1 MKRAH
6 SKDAVRDIW
15 RPDEDSIAGPDFE
28 TLLLEQGDVRLDQLD
43 EAKRIVERTPGRRL
57 EGVLMELG
65 VNEVRVQA
73 AAAAVAGM
81 SFQRVTVTDVDADAF
96 LQLGAMFCEERSLIP
111 LRSERGRLIVGTTMA
126 HEAFLLDEVR
136 GRLSAPSVRHV
147 LVTPSDVADI
157 VEQLREQSG
166 TDEDLE
172 SILADVEEDVVSVL
186 ETVDDEDDSDADAS
200 PVVRFVNH
208 IIQTAVREGASDIHI
223 EPSDGDSRVRFRI
236 DGVLYDS
243 LSPPRRMHAS
253 ITSRLKIMASLDIA
267 ERRLPQDGRIRA
279 SVLGRTLDLR
289 VSTCPTPHGEKTVLR
304 ILDARSIKV
313 PLDQLG
319 FDQDVL
325 EAWRKEVSRPH
336 GIILVT
342 GPTGSGKTT
351 TLYASLQEMDL
362 GRLNVSTVE
371 DPVEYQ
377 VSGITQIQTH
387 DRIGMTFASALRTLL
402 RQDPD
407 VVMVGEIRDKETATI
422 AIQAA
427 LTGHLVLSTLHTN
440 DAPSSIT
447 RLINIGVEPYLVSGA
462 VNGVLAQRLVRRV
475 CVDCGE
481 VVELPDGAKELMDR
495 FGVSTSNLTEGLG
508 CASCRNSGYAG
519 RTGIHEMLL
528 LDDTLRDAIAANPG
542 VAEFR
547 NQCLDRGMRS
557 LRGDAVDKMV
567 AGLTTFEEVLRV
579 TDG

>member
-1 MKRAH
+1 VKRRQ
-6 SKDAVRDIW
+6 SNDAVRDIW
-15 RPDEDSIAGPDFE
+15 RPADDATTGPDLAA
-28 TLLLEQGDVRLDQLD
+28 LLLDQGDVRPDQLD

-57 EGVLMELG
+57 ESVLIELG
-65 VNEVRVQA
+65 ADEVRVQET
-73 AAAAVAGM
+73 AAAVAGM
-81 SFQRVTVTDVDADAF
+81 PFQRVDVADVDVEAF
-96 LQLGAMFCEERSLIP
+96 GQLGALFCEERSLLP
-111 LRSERGRLIVGTTMA
+111 LRSTGGRLIVGTTMA

-136 GRLSAPSVRHV
+136 GRLSAPSVKHV
-147 LVTPSDVADI
+147 LVTPGDVARI
-157 VEQLREQSG
+157 VEQLRERSC
-166 TDEDLE
+166 TDEDVE
-172 SILADVEEDVVSVL
+172 SILADVEEDDVAVL
-186 ETVDDEDDSDADAS
+186 ESGDEDDDSDADGS

-208 IIQTAVREGASDIHI
+208 IIQTAVRECASDIHI

-243 LSPPRRMHAS
+243 MSPPRRMHAS

-313 PLDQLG
+313 PLNDLG
-319 FDQDVL
+319 FDKAVL
-325 EAWRKEVSRPH
+325 DAWRTEVSRPH
-336 GIILVT
+336 GIVLVT

-371 DPVEYQ
+371 DPIEYQ
-377 VSGITQIQTH
+377 VAGITQIQTH

-407 VVMVGEIRDKETATI
+407 VVMVGEIRDQETATI

-475 CVDCGE
+475 CTDCGTK
-481 VVELPDGAKELMDR
+481 VELPEGAEALLER
-495 FGVSTSNLTEGLG
+495 FNLSAKHLIEGAG
-508 CASCRNSGYAG
+508 CESCRNSGYAG
-519 RTGIHEMLL
+519 RIGIHEILL
-528 LDDTLRDAIAANPG
+528 LDDTLRDVIAGNPA
-542 VAEFR
+542 VAQFR
-547 NQCLDRGMRS
+547 NQCLDGGMLS
-557 LRGDAVDKMV
+557 LRADALGKMIG
-567 AGLTTFEEVLRV
+567 GLTTFEEVLRV